1 MNDAPNGWGETSVEQ
16 ASESRYVSTTAWSRA
31 TNVKDT
37 VCRSGPVLVQLST
50 DLATADSRQHQ
61 TTARYQQSRPPGS
74 NLPAPYP
81 DISSGGGGSVS
92 ISIPAQLVPVFDF
105 QSNEFVRVVT
115 AGCWNENSRR
125 KNGQRIACVTDS
137 IDRNKS
143 QCWTPGDLVQRM
155 KAQKAGETGTKK
167 GETERKMQRD

>member
-1 MNDAPNGWGETSVEQ
+1 MKTSVEQ

-31 TNVKDT
+31 TKDT
-37 VCRSGPVLVQLST
+37 VCRWLLVSSSAPDRFSSNYRLI
-50 DLATADSRQHQ
+50 LEAFESRQHQ
-61 TTARYQQSRPPGS
+61 TTARYQQSRTTRKQLTCAVSGY
-74 NLPAPYP
+74 LF
-81 DISSGGGGSVS
+81 GGGGSVS